1 MNGISLK
8 NVSFRYGAKVAL
20 HEISLDIAQGQ
31 FCALLGPNG
40 AGKST
45 LFALLT
51 NLFVPQAGSIF
62 INGFD
67 VAKSPRNALGQI
79 GVVFQQSTLDQDLNV
94 LQNLEYFAALQGLSP
109 KDANRRIMSALEALN
124 VIDRAYD
131 TVRTLNGGHRR
142 RVEIARSL
150 IHDPAVLL
158 LDEPTVGLDPQS
170 RVSITNDV
178 HELAKTQRKT
188 ILWATHLTDEVME
201 NDHLVILHQG
211 HLRHFGP
218 VETLC
223 NGTPLSKVFLDVTG
237 GRE

>member
-188 ILWATHLTDEVME
+188 ILWATHLTDEVMC
-201 NDHLVILHQG
+201 NSVADSLRRLCARLFGYWCLRPGFVRRWAYRFLH
-211 HLRHFGP
+211 HTKP
-218 VETLC
+218 T
-223 NGTPLSKVFLDVTG
+223 
-237 GRE
+237 

>member
-211 HLRHFGP
+211 QLRHSGP

>member
-20 HEISLDIAQGQ
+20 HEISLDIEQGQ

-67 VAKSPRNALGQI
+67 LAKSPRNALGQI

-131 TVRTLNGGHRR
+131 AVRTLNGGHRR

-211 HLRHFGP
+211 HLRHSGP

-237 GRE
+237 ERE